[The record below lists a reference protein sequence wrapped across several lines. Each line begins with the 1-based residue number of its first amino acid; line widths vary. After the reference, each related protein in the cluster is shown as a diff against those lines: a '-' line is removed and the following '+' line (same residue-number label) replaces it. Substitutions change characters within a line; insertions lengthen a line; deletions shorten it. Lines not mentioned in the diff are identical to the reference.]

1 MDDPESNCFVN
12 YKECCSLEEE
22 FETNYFY
29 RQNSGFSV
37 MQMMLVLQS

>member
-22 FETNYFY
+22 FETNFTD
-29 RQNSGFSV
+29 RIQDS
-37 MQMMLVLQS
+37 Q